1 MNSELTAEDKEF
13 IIDVARPDP
22 DKLPPDDMDYKKPES
37 ELVLEHLK
45 IVAHEGEARHIR
57 QIMMTIEAEKFDMA
71 GHSKLRLEEGIF
83 RTYKDVYKND
93 RQALKMVEANKKTV

>member
-1 MNSELTAEDKEF
+1 MNSELSAEDKQF

-22 DKLPPDDMDYKKPES
+22 DKLPPDDMNYKDPNS
-37 ELVLEHLK
+37 EIVLENLL
-45 IVAHEGEARHIR
+45 IVAHEGEARHMR

-71 GHSKLRLEEGIF
+71 GHSKLRLEEGIY

-93 RQALKMVEANKKTV
+93 K